1 MAPTTK
7 LPSFC
12 GGARIRPSGFNS
24 FRSCAYPFIL
34 ADDYAHA
41 QRYISLDENFGAFM
55 RLRIATRRGDKKAV
69 LVDSNIS
76 AKLGFRNMDHFHELL
91 RACVNHAPEAELTK
105 AVAQLEAD
113 PVAQRDAEVLYQN
126 AETLGF
132 CGQPEAALRQLRKAI
147 QGNYCSY
154 PAMEKD
160 PQFDLIRHRPEF
172 TELEQAG
179 RQCQQSFQTH
189 RQQADAA
196 RAVPFEKSN

>member
-41 QRYISLDENFGAFM
+41 QRYISLDENFGKFM
-55 RLRIATRRGDKKAV
+55 RFRIALRRGDREAV
-69 LVDSNIS
+69 LAESN
-76 AKLGFRNMDHFHELL
+76 AALQLGFRNMDHFHELL
-91 RACVNHAPEAELTK
+91 RACVNQAPEEELNK
-105 AVAQLEAD
+105 AVAQLETD
-113 PVAQRDAEVLYQN
+113 PVSQRDAELLYQN

-132 CGQPEAALRQLRKAI
+132 CGQPDAALRQVRKAI

-172 TELEQAG
+172 TKLEQAG

-196 RAVPFEKSN
+196 RASLFEKPN